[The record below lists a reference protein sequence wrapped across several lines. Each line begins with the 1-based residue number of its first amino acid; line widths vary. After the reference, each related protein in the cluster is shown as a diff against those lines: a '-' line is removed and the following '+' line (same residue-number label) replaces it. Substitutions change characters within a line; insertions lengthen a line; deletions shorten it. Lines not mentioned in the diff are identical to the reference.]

1 MNQYTVDRFEGEVA
15 VLLLRPEEEKIIE
28 VPIKNL
34 PSNLKEG
41 DIIEVEFTKN
51 HTVKSVAILKEETSS
66 AKKRAEDLIQKLIN
80 KNKHN

>member
-15 VLLLRPEEEKIIE
+15 VLLLRPEEEKVIE